1 MLMVNFTV
9 SKIVSMDNFSGV
21 LEPACTDGGGGEG
34 GSLCA
39 FLSNWVFS
47 DITLVS

>member
-21 LEPACTDGGGGEG
+21 LEPACTDGGGGG
-34 GSLCA
+34 WFIVCISFQLG
-39 FLSNWVFS
+39 VQ
-47 DITLVS
+47 